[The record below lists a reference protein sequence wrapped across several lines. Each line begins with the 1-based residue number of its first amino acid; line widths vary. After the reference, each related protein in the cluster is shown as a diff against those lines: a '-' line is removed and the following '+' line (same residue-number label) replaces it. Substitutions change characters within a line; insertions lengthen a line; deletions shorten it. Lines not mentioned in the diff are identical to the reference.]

1 MSLLALEAVAE
12 SGTANPAGAWTI
24 ELLMTTEM
32 NEFSEAVYP
41 TLANDS
47 LKIWAFK
54 ARNKVEIE
62 VGNDSYSTAMMTV
75 LASVAL
81 IH

>member
-1 MSLLALEAVAE
+1 
-12 SGTANPAGAWTI
+12 
-24 ELLMTTEM
+24 MTTEM

-62 VGNDSYSTAMMTV
+62 AGNDSYSTAMMTV